1 MEKKRNDFIAQGSIL
16 AIASILVRVMG
27 MIYRIPMTAVIGD
40 KGNGFYSYAYSVY
53 TILLLL
59 SSYSLPLAVS
69 KMVSAKA
76 QLGQWRNVKRVLICA
91 VAFAIGIGTVFGLIV
106 LIGAQFFTSVF
117 FHSELAAI
125 ALRFMAPTILIM
137 ALLGVFRGFFQ
148 GLQNTLPTAVS
159 QIVEG
164 LINAVM
170 SVVFAYFL
178 FDFGH
183 GLDTANG
190 TSDLGYAWGAAGGA
204 IGTGAGAL
212 AGLIFCFI
220 LFVAY
225 RKILAVNISRDKTG
239 TQQEYKDIFRLMLSI
254 ALPVILSTALYNL
267 IELVDGSLFNNI
279 MASKGMEDVKDS
291 IWGAYNA
298 KALLLVHI
306 PVSIS
311 SAMAVSLVPTLTA
324 AYTLGNHKTAKA
336 KVNAI
341 LRFISLL
348 AFPSA
353 VGLFVLADPI
363 IKTLFLGDT
372 SSASTYLQVVC
383 SAVLTFSFSTITN
396 SILQGIDRMDLPV
409 RHSLIALVVH
419 VAVLLIL
426 CMGFDLGIYGVIISY
441 VIYALVI
448 TLLNFHSI
456 SRLLHYRFD
465 VITLLVKPAAASAVM
480 GLVCFGCYQ
489 LLHRFLGKAIP
500 MLISIA
506 VAVIVYFAVSVK
518 IRLLTESAMR
528 DLPKGTLLIRLA
540 KKCRLMK

>member
-1 MEKKRNDFIAQGSIL
+1 MEKKKNDFIAQGSIL

-27 MIYRIPMTAVIGD
+27 MIYRIPMTAIIGD

-76 QLGQWRNVKRVLICA
+76 QLGQWRNVKRVFICA
-91 VAFAIGIGTVFGLIV
+91 IAFAIGIGTTFGLIV
-106 LIGAQFFTSVF
+106 LIGAQFFTRVF

-164 LINAVM
+164 LINAIM

-183 GLDTANG
+183 EMDAASG
-190 TSDLGYAWGAAGGA
+190 TTDLGYAWGAAGGA

-212 AGLIFCFI
+212 AVLIYCFI
-220 LFVAY
+220 LFV
-225 RKILAVNISRDKTG
+225 AVNISRDKTG
-239 TQQEYKDIFRLMLSI
+239 TQQEYGDIFRLMLSI
-254 ALPVILSTALYNL
+254 ALPVILSTSLYNL

-291 IWGAYNA
+291 MWGAYNA

-324 AYTLGNHKTAKA
+324 AYALGDEQTAKS
-336 KVNAI
+336 KVHAI
-341 LRFISLL
+341 LRFISIL

-353 VGLFVLADPI
+353 VGLLVLANPI
-363 IKTLFLGDT
+363 IKTLFSGDT
-372 SSASTYLQVVC
+372 SAASTYLQVVC
-383 SAVLTFSFSTITN
+383 PAVITFSFSTITN
-396 SILQGIDRMDLPV
+396 SILQGIDRMNLPV
-409 RHSLIALVVH
+409 CHSLIAMAVH
-419 VAVLLIL
+419 VVVLLIL
-426 CMGFDLGIYGVIISY
+426 CLGFNMGIYGVIISY

-448 TLLNFHSI
+448 TILNFYSI
-456 SRLLHYRFD
+456 SKILEYRPD
-465 VITLLVKPAAASAVM
+465 VITLFVKPAVASGIM
-480 GLVCFGCYQ
+480 GIVCFGCYQ
-489 LLHRFLGKAIP
+489 LLYQFLGKAIP
-500 MLISIA
+500 MLISVV
-506 VAVIVYFAVSVK
+506 VAVVVYFAVAVK
-518 IRLLTESAMR
+518 CKLLTESVMR
-528 DLPKGTLLIRLA
+528 DLPKGSMLIRIA
-540 KKCRLMK
+540 KKCRLM

>member
-1 MEKKRNDFIAQGSIL
+1 MEKKKNDFIAQGSIL

-27 MIYRIPMTAVIGD
+27 MIYRIPMTAIIGD

-76 QLGQWRNVKRVLICA
+76 QLGQWRNVKRVFICA
-91 VAFAIGIGTVFGLIV
+91 IAFAIGIGTTFGLIV
-106 LIGAQFFTSVF
+106 LIGAQLFTRVF

-125 ALRFMAPTILIM
+125 ALRFMAPI
-137 ALLGVFRGFFQ
+137 
-148 GLQNTLPTAVS
+148 
-159 QIVEG
+159 
-164 LINAVM
+164 M

-183 GLDTANG
+183 GMDVASG
-190 TSDLGYAWGAAGGA
+190 TTDLGYAWGAAGGA

-239 TQQEYKDIFRLMLSI
+239 TQQEYGDIFRLMLSI

-291 IWGAYNA
+291 MWGAYNA

-324 AYTLGNHKTAKA
+324 AYALGDEQTAKS
-336 KVNAI
+336 KVHAI
-341 LRFISLL
+341 LRFISIL

-353 VGLFVLADPI
+353 VGLLVLANPI
-363 IKTLFLGDT
+363 IKTLFSGDT
-372 SSASTYLQVVC
+372 SAASTYLQVVC
-383 SAVLTFSFSTITN
+383 PAVITFSFSTITN
-396 SILQGIDRMDLPV
+396 SILQGIDRMNLPV
-409 RHSLIALVVH
+409 CHSLIAMAVH
-419 VAVLLIL
+419 VVVLLIL
-426 CMGFDLGIYGVIISY
+426 CLGFNMGIYGVIISY

-448 TLLNFHSI
+448 TILNFYSI
-456 SRLLHYRFD
+456 SKILEYRPD
-465 VITLLVKPAAASAVM
+465 VITLFVKPAAASGIM
-480 GLVCFGCYQ
+480 GIVCFGCYQ
-489 LLHRFLGKAIP
+489 LLHQFLGKAIP
-500 MLISIA
+500 MLISVV
-506 VAVIVYFAVSVK
+506 VAVIVYFAVAVK
-518 IRLLTESAMR
+518 CKLLTESVMR
-528 DLPKGTLLIRLA
+528 DLPKGRSLIRIA
-540 KKCRLMK
+540 KKCRLM

>member
-1 MEKKRNDFIAQGSIL
+1 MEKKKNDFIAQGSIL

-27 MIYRIPMTAVIGD
+27 MIYRIPMTAIIGD
-40 KGNGFYSYAYSVY
+40 KVNGFYSYAYIVY

-76 QLGQWRNVKRVLICA
+76 QLGQWRNVKRVFICA
-91 VAFAIGIGTVFGLIV
+91 IAFAIGIGTTFGLIV
-106 LIGAQFFTSVF
+106 LIGAQFFTRLF

-164 LINAVM
+164 LINAIM

-183 GLDTANG
+183 GMDAASG
-190 TSDLGYAWGAAGGA
+190 TTDLGYAWGAAGGA

-239 TQQEYKDIFRLMLSI
+239 TQQEYGDIFRLMLSI

-291 IWGAYNA
+291 MWGAYNA

-324 AYTLGNHKTAKA
+324 AYALGDEQTAKS
-336 KVNAI
+336 KVHAI
-341 LRFISLL
+341 LRFISIL

-353 VGLFVLADPI
+353 VGLLVLANPI
-363 IKTLFLGDT
+363 IKTLFSGDT
-372 SSASTYLQVVC
+372 SAASTYLQVVC
-383 SAVLTFSFSTITN
+383 PAVITFSFSTITN
-396 SILQGIDRMDLPV
+396 SILQGIDRMNLPV
-409 RHSLIALVVH
+409 CHSLIAMAVH
-419 VAVLLIL
+419 VVVLLIL
-426 CMGFDLGIYGVIISY
+426 CLGFNMGIYGVIISY
-441 VIYALVI
+441 VIYALAI
-448 TLLNFHSI
+448 TILNFYSI
-456 SRLLHYRFD
+456 GKILEYRPD
-465 VITLLVKPAAASAVM
+465 VITLFVKPAAASGIM
-480 GLVCFGCYQ
+480 GIACFGCYQ
-489 LLHRFLGKAIP
+489 LLHQFLGKAIP
-500 MLISIA
+500 MLISVV
-506 VAVIVYFAVSVK
+506 VAVIVYFAVAVK
-518 IRLLTESAMR
+518 CKLLTESVMR
-528 DLPKGTLLIRLA
+528 DLPKGRSLIRIA
-540 KKCRLMK
+540 KKCRLM

>member
-1 MEKKRNDFIAQGSIL
+1 MEKKKNDFIAQGSIL

-27 MIYRIPMTAVIGD
+27 MIYRIPMTAIIGD

-76 QLGQWRNVKRVLICA
+76 QLGQWRNVKRVFICA
-91 VAFAIGIGTVFGLIV
+91 IAFAIGIGTTFGLIV
-106 LIGAQFFTSVF
+106 LIGAQFFTRVF

-164 LINAVM
+164 LINAIM

-183 GLDTANG
+183 GMD
-190 TSDLGYAWGAAGGA
+190 AAGGA

-239 TQQEYKDIFRLMLSI
+239 TQQEYGDIFRLMFSI

-291 IWGAYNA
+291 MWGAYNA

-324 AYTLGNHKTAKA
+324 AYALGDEQTAKS
-336 KVNAI
+336 KVHAI
-341 LRFISLL
+341 LRFISIL

-353 VGLFVLADPI
+353 VGLLVLANPI
-363 IKTLFLGDT
+363 IKTLFSGDT
-372 SSASTYLQVVC
+372 SAASTYLQVVC
-383 SAVLTFSFSTITN
+383 PAVITFSFSTITN
-396 SILQGIDRMDLPV
+396 SILQGIDRMNLPV
-409 RHSLIALVVH
+409 CHSLIAMAVH
-419 VAVLLIL
+419 VVVLLIL
-426 CMGFDLGIYGVIISY
+426 CLGFNMGIYGVIISY

-448 TLLNFHSI
+448 TILNFYSI
-456 SRLLHYRFD
+456 SKILEYRPD
-465 VITLLVKPAAASAVM
+465 VITLFVKPAAASGIM
-480 GLVCFGCYQ
+480 GIACFGCYQ
-489 LLHRFLGKAIP
+489 LLHQFLGKAIP
-500 MLISIA
+500 MLISVV
-506 VAVIVYFAVSVK
+506 VAVVVYFAVAVK
-518 IRLLTESAMR
+518 CKLLTESVMR
-528 DLPKGTLLIRLA
+528 DLPKGSMLIRIA
-540 KKCRLMK
+540 KKCRLM

>member
-1 MEKKRNDFIAQGSIL
+1 MEKKKNDFIAQGSIL

-27 MIYRIPMTAVIGD
+27 MIYRIPMTAIIGD
-40 KGNGFYSYAYSVY
+40 KGNGFYSYAYGVY

-76 QLGQWRNVKRVLICA
+76 QLGQWRNVKRVFICA
-91 VAFAIGIGTVFGLIV
+91 IAFAIGIGTTFGLIV
-106 LIGAQFFTSVF
+106 LIGAQFFTRVF

-164 LINAVM
+164 LINAIM

-183 GLDTANG
+183 GMDAAGG
-190 TSDLGYAWGAAGGA
+190 TTDLGYAWGAAGGA

-239 TQQEYKDIFRLMLSI
+239 TQQEYGDIFRLMLSI

-291 IWGAYNA
+291 MWGAYNA

-324 AYTLGNHKTAKA
+324 AYALGDEQTAKS
-336 KVNAI
+336 KVHAI
-341 LRFISLL
+341 LRFISIL

-353 VGLFVLADPI
+353 VGLLVLANPI
-363 IKTLFLGDT
+363 IKTLFSGDT
-372 SSASTYLQVVC
+372 SAASTYLQVVC
-383 SAVLTFSFSTITN
+383 PAVITFSFSTITN
-396 SILQGIDRMDLPV
+396 SILQGIDRMNLPV
-409 RHSLIALVVH
+409 CHSLIAMAVH
-419 VAVLLIL
+419 VVVLLIL
-426 CMGFDLGIYGVIISY
+426 CLGFNMGIYGVIISY
-441 VIYALVI
+441 VIYALAI
-448 TLLNFHSI
+448 TILNFYSI
-456 SRLLHYRFD
+456 GKILEYRPD
-465 VITLLVKPAAASAVM
+465 VITLFVKPAAASGIM
-480 GLVCFGCYQ
+480 GIACFGCYQ
-489 LLHRFLGKAIP
+489 LLHQFLGKAIP
-500 MLISIA
+500 MLISVV
-506 VAVIVYFAVSVK
+506 VAVIVYFAVAVK
-518 IRLLTESAMR
+518 CKLLTESVMR
-528 DLPKGTLLIRLA
+528 DLPKGSMLIRIA
-540 KKCRLMK
+540 KKCRLM

>member
-1 MEKKRNDFIAQGSIL
+1 MEKKKNDFIAQGSIL

-27 MIYRIPMTAVIGD
+27 MIYRIPMTAIIGD

-76 QLGQWRNVKRVLICA
+76 QLGQWRNVKRVFICA
-91 VAFAIGIGTVFGLIV
+91 IAFAIGIGTTFGLIV
-106 LIGAQFFTSVF
+106 LIGAQFFTRVF

-164 LINAVM
+164 LINAIM

-183 GLDTANG
+183 GMDVASGTA
-190 TSDLGYAWGAAGGA
+190 DLGYAWGAAGGA

-239 TQQEYKDIFRLMLSI
+239 TQQEYGDIFRLMLSI

-291 IWGAYNA
+291 MWGAYNA

-324 AYTLGNHKTAKA
+324 AYALGDEQTAKS
-336 KVNAI
+336 KVHAI
-341 LRFISLL
+341 LRFISIL

-353 VGLFVLADPI
+353 VGLLVLANPI
-363 IKTLFLGDT
+363 IKTLFSGDT
-372 SSASTYLQVVC
+372 SAASTYLQVVC
-383 SAVLTFSFSTITN
+383 PAVITFSFSTITN
-396 SILQGIDRMDLPV
+396 SILQGIDRMNLPV
-409 RHSLIALVVH
+409 CHSLIAMAVH
-419 VAVLLIL
+419 VVVLLIL
-426 CMGFDLGIYGVIISY
+426 CLGFNMGIYGVIISY

-448 TLLNFHSI
+448 TILNFYSI
-456 SRLLHYRFD
+456 SKILEYRPD
-465 VITLLVKPAAASAVM
+465 VITLFVKPAAASGIM
-480 GLVCFGCYQ
+480 GILCFGCYQ
-489 LLHRFLGKAIP
+489 LLYQFLGKAIP
-500 MLISIA
+500 MLISVV
-506 VAVIVYFAVSVK
+506 VAVVVYFAVAVK
-518 IRLLTESAMR
+518 CKLLTESVMR
-528 DLPKGTLLIRLA
+528 DLPKGSTLIRIA
-540 KKCRLMK
+540 KKCRLM

>member
-1 MEKKRNDFIAQGSIL
+1 MEKKKNDFIAQGSIL
-16 AIASILVRVMG
+16 AVASILVRVMG
-27 MIYRIPMTAVIGD
+27 MIYRIPMTAIIGD

-76 QLGQWRNVKRVLICA
+76 QLGQWRNVKRVFICA
-91 VAFAIGIGTVFGLIV
+91 VIFAIGIGTTFGLIV
-106 LIGAQFFTSVF
+106 LVGAQFFTKVF

-148 GLQNTLPTAVS
+148 GLQNTLPTAIS
-159 QIVEG
+159 QLIEG
-164 LINAVM
+164 LINAIM

-183 GLDTANG
+183 GMDVTNG
-190 TSDLGYAWGAAGGA
+190 TADLGYAWGAAGGA

-212 AGLIFCFI
+212 AGLIFCFL
-220 LFVAY
+220 LFAAY
-225 RKILAVNISRDKTG
+225 RKILAANISRDKTE
-239 TQQEYKDIFRLMLSI
+239 TQQDYKDIFRLMLSI
-254 ALPVILSTALYNL
+254 AVPVILSTALYNL
-267 IELVDGSLFNNI
+267 IELVDGSLFSNI
-279 MASKGMEDVKDS
+279 MASKGFGDVKDS

-324 AYTLGNHKTAKA
+324 AYALGDEQTAKS

-341 LRFISLL
+341 LRFISIL

-353 VGLFVLADPI
+353 VGLFVLANPI
-363 IKTLFLGDT
+363 IKTLFASDT

-383 SAVLTFSFSTITN
+383 LAVITFSFSTITN
-396 SILQGIDRMDLPV
+396 SILQGIDHMNLPV
-409 RHSLIALVVH
+409 RHSLIAMAVH
-419 VAVLLIL
+419 IVVLLIL
-426 CMGFDLGIYGVIISY
+426 CLGFDMGIYGVIISY

-448 TLLNFHSI
+448 TVLNFHSM
-456 SRLLHYRFD
+456 SKLLEYRPD
-465 VITLLVKPAAASAVM
+465 VMTLFIKPAVSSAVM
-480 GLVCFGCYQ
+480 GVICFGCYQ
-489 LLHRFLGKAIP
+489 LLHQFLGKAIP
-500 MLISIA
+500 MLVSI
-506 VAVIVYFAVSVK
+506 VTAVIVYFVVAVK
-518 IRLLTESAMR
+518 IKLLTESVMR
-528 DLPKGTLLIRLA
+528 DLPKGQKLVHIA
-540 KKCRLMK
+540 KKCKLL

>member
-1 MEKKRNDFIAQGSIL
+1 MEKKKNDFIAQGSIL

-27 MIYRIPMTAVIGD
+27 MIYRIPMTAIIGD

-76 QLGQWRNVKRVLICA
+76 QLGQWRNVKRVFICA
-91 VAFAIGIGTVFGLIV
+91 IAFAIGIGTTFGLIV
-106 LIGAQFFTSVF
+106 LIGAQFFTRVF

-164 LINAVM
+164 LINAIM

-183 GLDTANG
+183 GMDAAGG
-190 TSDLGYAWGAAGGA
+190 TTDLGYA

-239 TQQEYKDIFRLMLSI
+239 TQQEYGDIFRLMLSI

-291 IWGAYNA
+291 MWGAYNA

-324 AYTLGNHKTAKA
+324 AYALGDEQTAKS
-336 KVNAI
+336 KVHAI
-341 LRFISLL
+341 LRFISIL

-353 VGLFVLADPI
+353 VGLLVLANPI
-363 IKTLFLGDT
+363 IKTLFSGDT
-372 SSASTYLQVVC
+372 SAASTYLQVVC
-383 SAVLTFSFSTITN
+383 PAVITFSFSTITN
-396 SILQGIDRMDLPV
+396 SILQGIDRMNLPV
-409 RHSLIALVVH
+409 CHSLIAMAVH
-419 VAVLLIL
+419 VVVLLIL
-426 CMGFDLGIYGVIISY
+426 CLGFNMGIYGVIISY
-441 VIYALVI
+441 VIYALAI
-448 TLLNFHSI
+448 TILNFYSI
-456 SRLLHYRFD
+456 SKILEYRPD
-465 VITLLVKPAAASAVM
+465 VITLFVKPAAASGIM
-480 GLVCFGCYQ
+480 GIACFGCYQ
-489 LLHRFLGKAIP
+489 LLHQFLGKAIP
-500 MLISIA
+500 MLISVV
-506 VAVIVYFAVSVK
+506 VAVIVYFAVAVK
-518 IRLLTESAMR
+518 CKLLTESVMR
-528 DLPKGTLLIRLA
+528 DLPKGSMLIRIA
-540 KKCRLMK
+540 KKCRLM

>member
-1 MEKKRNDFIAQGSIL
+1 MEKKKNDFIAQGSIL
-16 AIASILVRVMG
+16 AVASILVRVMG
-27 MIYRIPMTAVIGD
+27 MIYRIPMTAIIGD

-76 QLGQWRNVKRVLICA
+76 QLGQWRNVKRVFICA
-91 VAFAIGIGTVFGLIV
+91 IAFAIGIGTTFGLIV
-106 LIGAQFFTSVF
+106 LIGAQFFTRVF

-164 LINAVM
+164 LINAIM

-183 GLDTANG
+183 EMDAASG
-190 TSDLGYAWGAAGGA
+190 TTDLGYAWGAAGGA

-239 TQQEYKDIFRLMLSI
+239 TQQEYGDIFRLMLSI

-279 MASKGMEDVKDS
+279 MASK
-291 IWGAYNA
+291 
-298 KALLLVHI
+298 ALLLVHI

-324 AYTLGNHKTAKA
+324 AYALGDEQTAKS
-336 KVNAI
+336 KVHAI
-341 LRFISLL
+341 LRFISIL

-353 VGLFVLADPI
+353 VGLLVLANPI
-363 IKTLFLGDT
+363 IKTLFSGDT
-372 SSASTYLQVVC
+372 SAASTYLQVVC
-383 SAVLTFSFSTITN
+383 PAVITFSFSTITN
-396 SILQGIDRMDLPV
+396 SILQGIDRMNLPV
-409 RHSLIALVVH
+409 CHSLIAMAVH
-419 VAVLLIL
+419 VVVLLIL
-426 CMGFDLGIYGVIISY
+426 CLGFNMGIYGVIISY

-448 TLLNFHSI
+448 TILNFYSI
-456 SRLLHYRFD
+456 SKILEYRPD
-465 VITLLVKPAAASAVM
+465 VITLFVKPAVASGIM
-480 GLVCFGCYQ
+480 GIVCFGCYQ
-489 LLHRFLGKAIP
+489 LLYQFLGKAIP
-500 MLISIA
+500 MLISVV
-506 VAVIVYFAVSVK
+506 VAVVVYFAVAVK
-518 IRLLTESAMR
+518 CKLLTESVMR
-528 DLPKGTLLIRLA
+528 DLPKGSMLIRIA
-540 KKCRLMK
+540 KKCRLM

>member
-1 MEKKRNDFIAQGSIL
+1 MEKKKNDFIAQGSIL

-27 MIYRIPMTAVIGD
+27 MIYRIPMTAIIGD
-40 KGNGFYSYAYSVY
+40 KGNGFYSYANSVY
-53 TILLLL
+53 TIILLL

-76 QLGQWRNVKRVLICA
+76 QLGQWRNVKRVFICA
-91 VAFAIGIGTVFGLIV
+91 IAFAIGIGTTFGLIV
-106 LIGAQFFTSVF
+106 LIGAQLFTRVF

-164 LINAVM
+164 LINAIM

-183 GLDTANG
+183 EMDAASG
-190 TSDLGYAWGAAGGA
+190 TTDLGYAWGAAGGA

-239 TQQEYKDIFRLMLSI
+239 TQQEYGDIFRLMLSI

-291 IWGAYNA
+291 MWGAYNA

-324 AYTLGNHKTAKA
+324 AYALGDEQTAKS
-336 KVNAI
+336 KVHAI
-341 LRFISLL
+341 LRFISIL

-353 VGLFVLADPI
+353 VGLLVLANPI
-363 IKTLFLGDT
+363 IKTLFSGDT
-372 SSASTYLQVVC
+372 SAASTYLQVVC
-383 SAVLTFSFSTITN
+383 PAVITFSFSTITN
-396 SILQGIDRMDLPV
+396 SILQGIDRMNLPV
-409 RHSLIALVVH
+409 CHSLIAMAVH
-419 VAVLLIL
+419 VVVLLIL
-426 CMGFDLGIYGVIISY
+426 CLGFNMGIYGVIISY

-448 TLLNFHSI
+448 TILNFYSI
-456 SRLLHYRFD
+456 SKILEYRPD
-465 VITLLVKPAAASAVM
+465 VITLFVKPAVASGIM
-480 GLVCFGCYQ
+480 GIVCFGCYQ
-489 LLHRFLGKAIP
+489 LLYQFLGKAIP
-500 MLISIA
+500 MLISVV
-506 VAVIVYFAVSVK
+506 VAVVVYFAVAVK
-518 IRLLTESAMR
+518 CKLLTESVMR
-528 DLPKGTLLIRLA
+528 DLPKGSMLIRIA
-540 KKCRLMK
+540 KKCRLM

>member
-1 MEKKRNDFIAQGSIL
+1 MEKKKNDFIAQGSIL
-16 AIASILVRVMG
+16 AVASILVRVMG
-27 MIYRIPMTAVIGD
+27 MIYRIPMTAIIGD

-76 QLGQWRNVKRVLICA
+76 QLGQWRNVKRVFICA
-91 VAFAIGIGTVFGLIV
+91 IAFAIGIGTTFGLIV
-106 LIGAQFFTSVF
+106 LIGAQFFTRVF

-164 LINAVM
+164 LINAIM

-183 GLDTANG
+183 GMDAARG
-190 TSDLGYAWGAAGGA
+190 TTDLGYAWGAAG
-204 IGTGAGAL
+204 GAL

-239 TQQEYKDIFRLMLSI
+239 TQQEYGDIFRLMLSI

-291 IWGAYNA
+291 MWGAYNA

-324 AYTLGNHKTAKA
+324 AYALGDEQTAKS
-336 KVNAI
+336 KVHAI
-341 LRFISLL
+341 LRFISIL

-353 VGLFVLADPI
+353 VGLLVLANPI
-363 IKTLFLGDT
+363 IKTLFSGDT
-372 SSASTYLQVVC
+372 SAASTYLQVVC
-383 SAVLTFSFSTITN
+383 PAVITFSFSTITN
-396 SILQGIDRMDLPV
+396 SILQGIDRMNLPV
-409 RHSLIALVVH
+409 CHSLIAMAVH
-419 VAVLLIL
+419 VVVLLIL
-426 CMGFDLGIYGVIISY
+426 CLGFNMGIYGVIISY

-448 TLLNFHSI
+448 TILNFYSI
-456 SRLLHYRFD
+456 GKILEYRPD
-465 VITLLVKPAAASAVM
+465 VITLFAKPAAASGIM
-480 GLVCFGCYQ
+480 GIVCFGCYQ
-489 LLHRFLGKAIP
+489 LLYQFLGKAIP
-500 MLISIA
+500 MLISVV
-506 VAVIVYFAVSVK
+506 VAVIVYFAVAVK
-518 IRLLTESAMR
+518 CKLLTENVMK
-528 DLPKGTLLIRLA
+528 DLPKGRSLIRIA
-540 KKCRLMK
+540 KKCRLM

>member
-1 MEKKRNDFIAQGSIL
+1 
-16 AIASILVRVMG
+16 
-27 MIYRIPMTAVIGD
+27 
-40 KGNGFYSYAYSVY
+40 
-53 TILLLL
+53 
-59 SSYSLPLAVS
+59 
-69 KMVSAKA
+69 MVSAKA
-76 QLGQWRNVKRVLICA
+76 QLGQWRNVKRVFICA
-91 VAFAIGIGTVFGLIV
+91 IAFAIGIGTTFGLIV
-106 LIGAQFFTSVF
+106 LIGAQFFTRVF

-164 LINAVM
+164 LINAIM

-183 GLDTANG
+183 GMDAAGG
-190 TSDLGYAWGAAGGA
+190 TTDLGYAWGAAGGA

-239 TQQEYKDIFRLMLSI
+239 TQQEYGDIFRLMLSI

-291 IWGAYNA
+291 MWGAYNA

-324 AYTLGNHKTAKA
+324 AYALGDEQTAKS
-336 KVNAI
+336 KVHAI
-341 LRFISLL
+341 LRFISIL

-353 VGLFVLADPI
+353 VGLLVLANPI
-363 IKTLFLGDT
+363 IKTLFSGDT
-372 SSASTYLQVVC
+372 SAASTYLQVVC
-383 SAVLTFSFSTITN
+383 PAVITFSFSTITN
-396 SILQGIDRMDLPV
+396 SILQGIDRMNLPV
-409 RHSLIALVVH
+409 CHSLIAMAVH
-419 VAVLLIL
+419 VVVLLIL
-426 CMGFDLGIYGVIISY
+426 CLGFNMGIYGVIISY

-448 TLLNFHSI
+448 TILNFYSI
-456 SRLLHYRFD
+456 SKILEYRPD
-465 VITLLVKPAAASAVM
+465 VITLFVKPAVASGIM
-480 GLVCFGCYQ
+480 GIVCFGCYQ
-489 LLHRFLGKAIP
+489 LLHQFLGKAIP
-500 MLISIA
+500 MLISVV
-506 VAVIVYFAVSVK
+506 VAVVVYFAVAVK
-518 IRLLTESAMR
+518 CKLLTESVMR
-528 DLPKGTLLIRLA
+528 DLPKGSMLIRIA
-540 KKCRLMK
+540 KKCRLM

>member
-1 MEKKRNDFIAQGSIL
+1 MEKKKNDFIAQGSIL
-16 AIASILVRVMG
+16 AVASILVRVMG
-27 MIYRIPMTAVIGD
+27 MIYRIPMTAIIGD
-40 KGNGFYSYAYSVY
+40 NGNGFYSYAYSVY

-76 QLGQWRNVKRVLICA
+76 QLGQWRNVKRVFICA
-91 VAFAIGIGTVFGLIV
+91 IAFAIGIGTTFGLIV
-106 LIGAQFFTSVF
+106 LIGAQFFTRVF

-164 LINAVM
+164 LINAIM

-183 GLDTANG
+183 GMDAASG
-190 TSDLGYAWGAAGGA
+190 TTDLGYAWGAAGGA

-239 TQQEYKDIFRLMLSI
+239 TQQEYGDIFRLMLSI

-291 IWGAYNA
+291 MWGAYNA

-324 AYTLGNHKTAKA
+324 AYALGDEQTAKS
-336 KVNAI
+336 KVHAI
-341 LRFISLL
+341 LRFISIL

-353 VGLFVLADPI
+353 VGLLVLANPI
-363 IKTLFLGDT
+363 IKTLFSGDT
-372 SSASTYLQVVC
+372 SAASTYLQVVC
-383 SAVLTFSFSTITN
+383 PAVITFSFSTITN
-396 SILQGIDRMDLPV
+396 SILQGIDRMNLPV
-409 RHSLIALVVH
+409 CHSLIAMAVH
-419 VAVLLIL
+419 VVVLLIL
-426 CMGFDLGIYGVIISY
+426 CLGFNMGIYGVIISY

-448 TLLNFHSI
+448 TILNFYSI
-456 SRLLHYRFD
+456 GKILEYRPD
-465 VITLLVKPAAASAVM
+465 VITLFVKPAVASGIM
-480 GLVCFGCYQ
+480 GIVCFGCYQ
-489 LLHRFLGKAIP
+489 LLHQFLGKAIP
-500 MLISIA
+500 MLISVV
-506 VAVIVYFAVSVK
+506 VAVIVYFAVAVK
-518 IRLLTESAMR
+518 CKLLTESVMK
-528 DLPKGTLLIRLA
+528 DLPKGRSLIRIA
-540 KKCRLMK
+540 KKCRLM

>member
-1 MEKKRNDFIAQGSIL
+1 MEKKKNDFIAQGSIL

-27 MIYRIPMTAVIGD
+27 MIYRIPMTAIIGD

-76 QLGQWRNVKRVLICA
+76 QLGQWRNVKRVFICA
-91 VAFAIGIGTVFGLIV
+91 IAFAIGIGTTFGLIV
-106 LIGAQFFTSVF
+106 LIGAQFFTRVF

-164 LINAVM
+164 LINAIM

-183 GLDTANG
+183 GMDAAGG
-190 TSDLGYAWGAAGGA
+190 TTDLGYAWGAAGGA

-239 TQQEYKDIFRLMLSI
+239 TQQEYGDIFRLMLSI

-291 IWGAYNA
+291 MWGAYNA

-324 AYTLGNHKTAKA
+324 AYALGDEQTAKS
-336 KVNAI
+336 KVHAI
-341 LRFISLL
+341 LRFISIL

-353 VGLFVLADPI
+353 VGLLVLANPI
-363 IKTLFLGDT
+363 IKTLFSGDT
-372 SSASTYLQVVC
+372 SAASTYLQVVC
-383 SAVLTFSFSTITN
+383 PAVITFSFSTITN
-396 SILQGIDRMDLPV
+396 SILQGIDRMNLPV
-409 RHSLIALVVH
+409 CHSLIAMAVH
-419 VAVLLIL
+419 VVVLLIL
-426 CMGFDLGIYGVIISY
+426 CLGFNMGIYGVIISY

-448 TLLNFHSI
+448 TILNFYSI
-456 SRLLHYRFD
+456 GKILEYRPD
-465 VITLLVKPAAASAVM
+465 VITLFVKPAAASGIM
-480 GLVCFGCYQ
+480 GIVCFGCYH
-489 LLHRFLGKAIP
+489 LLHK
-500 MLISIA
+500 SHN
-506 VAVIVYFAVSVK
+506 
-518 IRLLTESAMR
+518 
-528 DLPKGTLLIRLA
+528 
-540 KKCRLMK
+540 

>member
-1 MEKKRNDFIAQGSIL
+1 MEKKKNDFIAQGSIL

-27 MIYRIPMTAVIGD
+27 MIYRIPMTAIIGD
-40 KGNGFYSYAYSVY
+40 KGNGVNSYAYSVY

-76 QLGQWRNVKRVLICA
+76 QLGQWRNVKRVFICA
-91 VAFAIGIGTVFGLIV
+91 IAFAIGIGTTFGLIV
-106 LIGAQFFTSVF
+106 LIGAQFFTRVF

-148 GLQNTLPTAVS
+148 GLQNTLPTAIS

-164 LINAVM
+164 LINAIM

-183 GLDTANG
+183 GMDVASG
-190 TSDLGYAWGAAGGA
+190 TTDLGYAWGAAGGA

-239 TQQEYKDIFRLMLSI
+239 TQQEYGDIFRLMLSI

-291 IWGAYNA
+291 MWGAYNA

-324 AYTLGNHKTAKA
+324 AYALGDEQTAKS
-336 KVNAI
+336 KVHAI
-341 LRFISLL
+341 LRFISIL

-353 VGLFVLADPI
+353 VGLLVLANPI
-363 IKTLFLGDT
+363 IKTLFSGDT
-372 SSASTYLQVVC
+372 SAASTYLQVVC
-383 SAVLTFSFSTITN
+383 PAVITFSFSTITN
-396 SILQGIDRMDLPV
+396 SILQGIDRMNLPV
-409 RHSLIALVVH
+409 CHSLIAMAVH
-419 VAVLLIL
+419 VVVLLIL
-426 CMGFDLGIYGVIISY
+426 CLGFNMGIYGVIISY

-448 TLLNFHSI
+448 TILNFYSI
-456 SRLLHYRFD
+456 SKILEYRPD
-465 VITLLVKPAAASAVM
+465 VITLFVKPAAASGIM
-480 GLVCFGCYQ
+480 GIACFGCYQ
-489 LLHRFLGKAIP
+489 LLHQFLGKAIP
-500 MLISIA
+500 MLISVV
-506 VAVIVYFAVSVK
+506 VAVIVYFAVAVK
-518 IRLLTESAMR
+518 CKLLTESVMR
-528 DLPKGTLLIRLA
+528 DLPKGSTLIRIA
-540 KKCRLMK
+540 KKCRLM

>member
-1 MEKKRNDFIAQGSIL
+1 MEKKKNDFIAQGSIL
-16 AIASILVRVMG
+16 AVASILVRVMG
-27 MIYRIPMTAVIGD
+27 MIYRIPMTAIIGD

-76 QLGQWRNVKRVLICA
+76 QLGQWRNVKRVFICA
-91 VAFAIGIGTVFGLIV
+91 VIFAIGIGTTFGLIV
-106 LIGAQFFTSVF
+106 LVGAQFFTKVF

-148 GLQNTLPTAVS
+148 GLQNTLPTAIS
-159 QIVEG
+159 QLIEG
-164 LINAVM
+164 LINAIM

-183 GLDTANG
+183 GMDVTNG
-190 TSDLGYAWGAAGGA
+190 TADLGYAWGAAGGA

-212 AGLIFCFI
+212 AGLIFCFL
-220 LFVAY
+220 LFAAY
-225 RKILAVNISRDKTG
+225 RKILAANISRDKTE
-239 TQQEYKDIFRLMLSI
+239 TQQDYKDIFRLMLSI
-254 ALPVILSTALYNL
+254 AVPVILSTALYNL
-267 IELVDGSLFNNI
+267 IELVDGSLFSNI
-279 MASKGMEDVKDS
+279 MASKGFGDVKDS

-324 AYTLGNHKTAKA
+324 AYALGDEQTAKS

-341 LRFISLL
+341 LRFISIL

-353 VGLFVLADPI
+353 VGLFVLANPI
-363 IKTLFLGDT
+363 IKTLFASDT

-383 SAVLTFSFSTITN
+383 LAVITFSFSTITN
-396 SILQGIDRMDLPV
+396 SILQGIDHMNLPV
-409 RHSLIALVVH
+409 RHSLIAMAVH
-419 VAVLLIL
+419 IVVLLIL
-426 CMGFDLGIYGVIISY
+426 CLGFDMGIYGVIISY

-448 TLLNFHSI
+448 TILNFHSM
-456 SRLLHYRFD
+456 SKLLEYRPD
-465 VITLLVKPAAASAVM
+465 VVTLFIKPAVSSAVM
-480 GLVCFGCYQ
+480 GVICFGCYQ
-489 LLHRFLGKAIP
+489 LLHQFLGKAIP
-500 MLISIA
+500 MLVSI
-506 VAVIVYFAVSVK
+506 VAAIIVYFVVAVK
-518 IRLLTESAMR
+518 IKLLTESVMR
-528 DLPKGTLLIRLA
+528 DLPKGQKLVHIA
-540 KKCRLMK
+540 KKCKLL

>member
-1 MEKKRNDFIAQGSIL
+1 MEKKKNDFIAQGSIL

-27 MIYRIPMTAVIGD
+27 MIYRIPMTAIIGD

-76 QLGQWRNVKRVLICA
+76 QLGQWRNVKRVFICA
-91 VAFAIGIGTVFGLIV
+91 IAFAIGIGTTFGLTV
-106 LIGAQFFTSVF
+106 LIGAQFFTRVF

-164 LINAVM
+164 LINAIM

-183 GLDTANG
+183 GMDVASG
-190 TSDLGYAWGAAGGA
+190 TTDLGYAWGAAGGA

-239 TQQEYKDIFRLMLSI
+239 TQQEYGDIFRLMLSI

-291 IWGAYNA
+291 MWGAYNA

-324 AYTLGNHKTAKA
+324 AYALGDEQTAKS
-336 KVNAI
+336 KVHAI
-341 LRFISLL
+341 LRFISIL

-353 VGLFVLADPI
+353 VGLLVLAKPI
-363 IKTLFLGDT
+363 IKTL
-372 SSASTYLQVVC
+372 
-383 SAVLTFSFSTITN
+383 FSTITN
-396 SILQGIDRMDLPV
+396 SILQGIDRMNLPV
-409 RHSLIALVVH
+409 CHSLIAMAVH
-419 VAVLLIL
+419 VVVLLIL
-426 CMGFDLGIYGVIISY
+426 CLGFNMGIYGVIISY

-448 TLLNFHSI
+448 TILNFYSI
-456 SRLLHYRFD
+456 SKILEYRPD
-465 VITLLVKPAAASAVM
+465 VITLFVKPAVASGIM
-480 GLVCFGCYQ
+480 GIVCFGCYQ
-489 LLHRFLGKAIP
+489 LLYQFLGKAIP
-500 MLISIA
+500 MLISVV
-506 VAVIVYFAVSVK
+506 VAVVVYFAVAVK
-518 IRLLTESAMR
+518 CKLLTESVMR
-528 DLPKGTLLIRLA
+528 DLPKGSMLIRIA
-540 KKCRLMK
+540 KKCRLM